1 MRLPGLARR
10 AGWGVADQVIS
21 SLVNFGLG
29 IAVAR
34 VGTLEEFG
42 AYGLAFAAYLVAI
55 NLTRPASMEPLI
67 IRFSSGAPEAWRR
80 AFAEATGAL
89 VVVGAGI
96 GIVAIILGV
105 VLGGFTG
112 AVFVLLG
119 LGLPGLTLQDG
130 WRLGFFAER
139 RGRAAFFNDLTWA
152 VVLFGAIGVMS
163 ATDSITAFGVIAA
176 WVIGGNLA
184 AILGFVQA
192 ATRPRPASTRVWWR
206 AQRDLGRPLVAEHVV
221 TNVTSELTPFGIGLV
236 TDIGAVGALRGA
248 QLLLGPF
255 NVLFQAISLVALPEA
270 VRIAERS
277 RRRLRGAA
285 VVFSASLASGV
296 LAVGL
301 VVLALPEPMGV
312 ALLGETWAATREV
325 MLPYTMVSV
334 GMMAAAGP
342 SVGLRAMGAGREIL
356 SVGIVRSVL
365 TLVGAMI
372 GAEYGGA
379 PSAAA
384 GMAVGTWIG
393 TTFAWFRFLHV
404 VDQPPVDQP
413 PADPA
418 VGGSADS
425 APAAA

>member
-67 IRFSSGAPEAWRR
+67 IRFSSGASAAWRR

-96 GIVAIILGV
+96 GIVAIVLGV

-163 ATDSITAFGVIAA
+163 ATGNITAFGVIAA

-192 ATRPRPASTRVWWR
+192 ATRPRPGSTRVWWR

-221 TNVTSELTPFGIGLV
+221 TNVTSELTPFGMASSPTSARSAPCAGRNCCSDRSTCCSRRSPRGPAGGGAPRRAV
-236 TDIGAVGALRGA
+236 TPAAAWGRGR
-248 QLLLGPF
+248 LLGQPC
-255 NVLFQAISLVALPEA
+255 
-270 VRIAERS
+270 R
-277 RRRLRGAA
+277 
-285 VVFSASLASGV
+285 GV
-296 LAVGL
+296 LAVGSSSW
-301 VVLALPEPMGV
+301 PC
-312 ALLGETWAATREV
+312 
-325 MLPYTMVSV
+325 
-334 GMMAAAGP
+334 
-342 SVGLRAMGAGREIL
+342 GADGCR
-356 SVGIVRSVL
+356 
-365 TLVGAMI
+365 
-372 GAEYGGA
+372 
-379 PSAAA
+379 
-384 GMAVGTWIG
+384 
-393 TTFAWFRFLHV
+393 
-404 VDQPPVDQP
+404 
-413 PADPA
+413 PAR
-418 VGGSADS
+418 
-425 APAAA
+425 